1 MEKSETGRLAAEL
14 LEQLTVSDTASVDH
28 GAGVL
33 EHELQLG
40 SHHFL
45 LLLPQPL
52 HHGRHYHPVL
62 IRGFLS
68 ALAAPVL
75 YYKTGAAGAL
85 R

>member
-1 MEKSETGRLAAEL
+1 MVQDPAR
-14 LEQLTVSDTASVDH
+14 
-28 GAGVL
+28 VL
-33 EHELQLG
+33 GHELQLG

-45 LLLPQPL
+45 LLLLPHPL

>member
-45 LLLPQPL
+45 LLLLVPHPL
-52 HHGRHYHPVL
+52 HHGHHSHPHVLVRDHLSVPASPVL
-62 IRGFLS
+62 
-68 ALAAPVL
+68 
-75 YYKTGAAGAL
+75 
-85 R
+85 